1 MPYTNV
7 WTDTDPPGAQAANT
21 IDDELRQLRLDIHE
35 RMDDVVV
42 NWLADPVVID
52 PTATGFKGR
61 DFAYDANA
69 GGNKAGSGVDI
80 KSILGL
86 RVTGTTSSTGLI
98 AINLNDGGFPVGSK
112 YSAAAFIGFQ
122 FWARRV
128 SVNDAAFILL
138 ISVDVPSN
146 TITFEFGAVDGG
158 VINTE
163 TILAHMFLY
172 FSAIPA

>member
-35 RMDDVVV
+35 RMDDVVMD
-42 NWLADPVVID
+42 WLADPVVIN

-86 RVTGTTSSTGLI
+86 RLTGTTSGSGQI
-98 AINLNDGGFPVGSK
+98 VVNLSDGGFAVGSQ
-112 YSAAAFIGFQ
+112 YSASAFIGFQ

-128 SVNDAAFILL
+128 SVNDAAFIQL
-138 ISVDVPSN
+138 ITVNIPAN
-146 TITFEFGAVDGG
+146 TITFEFSDNTGG
-158 VINTE
+158 TINTE

-172 FSAIPA
+172 FSAIPV